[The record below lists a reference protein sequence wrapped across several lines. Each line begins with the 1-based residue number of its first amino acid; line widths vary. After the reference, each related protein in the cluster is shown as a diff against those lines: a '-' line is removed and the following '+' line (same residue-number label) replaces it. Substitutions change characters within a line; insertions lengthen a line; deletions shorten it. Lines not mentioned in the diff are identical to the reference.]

1 MQIHNLIVEREVT
14 AAYADCWM
22 EGERGYKLRN
32 LNYRA
37 PFEVTQESAV
47 AIMMKAVPGY
57 NAFKPD
63 LLKKFPKCATFQLAR
78 EGSVCVYVRA
88 NGGKLPS
95 AKTVK
100 ADEKNFDGDFTRYW
114 WDWKWERAFPKG
126 SASLP
131 ASMKT
136 SKPKIRVSKEGL
148 MGLATRVHKP
158 KTGKGSYKRV
168 KSKENNQE

>member
-1 MQIHNLIVEREVT
+1 MNANTQIVEKEIKS
-14 AAYADCWM
+14 AYSDCWM

-37 PFEVTQESAV
+37 PFEVSRDDAV
-47 AIMMKAVPGY
+47 AIMDGAVKGY
-57 NAFKPD
+57 NQFEPD

-100 ADEKNFDGDFTRYW
+100 ADEMDTEGDFVRYW
-114 WDWKWERAFPKG
+114 WD
-126 SASLP
+126 
-131 ASMKT
+131 
-136 SKPKIRVSKEGL
+136 
-148 MGLATRVHKP
+148 
-158 KTGKGSYKRV
+158 
-168 KSKENNQE
+168 